1 MFSLIIPYHNRR
13 EWLPRT
19 LQSVVLSSVRPA
31 CVFLVDNGSTDGS
44 AQVCEE
50 FAARHPDY
58 PFVLLSEPRL
68 GACRARN
75 AALRRVQ
82 TEWVY
87 FFDSDDELSP
97 DYFRDVQ
104 RVITRNPNL
113 DMVLCPTRMV
123 FEDGSEKVRAVRYS
137 GSVVHQILLGQ
148 LATQGIFVRTEL
160 LRRVGGWNEAL
171 PKWNDWEL
179 GVRLLWARPRLQ
191 WLSSPYHRIYQHP
204 ESLTGAS
211 FAGTLNRLL
220 PALQTVFDL
229 VRSNKIARNAFAA
242 RIAILAGQLKHQGSA
257 AEAQTLLEWAKEKHL
272 YSNHFITSPHLHF
285 LYTYAALGGRGA
297 WRIAL
302 VGCGEE

>member
-19 LQSVVLSSVRPA
+19 LQSVVQSSVRPA
-31 CVFLVDNGSTDGS
+31 CVYLVDNASTDGS
-44 AQVCEE
+44 AQVCEA
-50 FAARHPDY
+50 FAARYPGY
-58 PFVLLSEPRL
+58 PFVLLSEPRK
-68 GACRARN
+68 GASRARN
-75 AALRRVQ
+75 AALRLVQ

-97 DYFRDVQ
+97 DFFRDVQ
-104 RVITRNPNL
+104 IVIAKKPDL
-113 DMVLCPTRMV
+113 EMVACPTRMV
-123 FEDGSEKVRAVRYS
+123 FEDGSEKVRVVQYS
-137 GSVVHQILLGQ
+137 DSVPQQILLGQ

-160 LRRVGGWNEAL
+160 LRRIGGWNEAL

-191 WLSSPYHRIYQHP
+191 WLPGPYHRIYQHP

-211 FAGTLNRLL
+211 FAGTLDRLL
-220 PALQTVFDL
+220 PALQSVFDR
-229 VRSNKIARNAFAA
+229 VHSNEKARYALSA
-242 RIAILAGQLKHQGSA
+242 RIAILAGKLKHQGSA
-257 AEAQTLLEWAKEKHL
+257 AEAKTLLEWAQEKHL
-272 YSNHFITSPHLHF
+272 YSKSFMTSPLLHL
-285 LYTYAALGGRGA
+285 LYTYTALGGRGA